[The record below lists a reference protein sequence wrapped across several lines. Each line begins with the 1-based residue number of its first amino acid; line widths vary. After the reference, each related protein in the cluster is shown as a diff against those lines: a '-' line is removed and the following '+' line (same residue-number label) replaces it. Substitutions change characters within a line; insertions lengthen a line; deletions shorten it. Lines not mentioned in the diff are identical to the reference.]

1 MAIAVPQH
9 IKDLVKQE
17 ENEALYLGK
26 AEAEVYRD
34 AEGYS
39 AGYGH
44 FLSDEELKRYPP
56 GSKVPQAQVDAWFEE
71 EISRSYQAAVD
82 QNKQLPTAVDE
93 ARLTSVNYQ
102 LGESWNDI
110 NVNPRA
116 FKKTWDLM
124 KSGDFSGAS

>member
-44 FLSDEELKRYPP
+44 FLSDEELL
-56 GSKVPQAQVDAWFEE
+56 
-71 EISRSYQAAVD
+71 EILAD
-82 QNKQLPTAVDE
+82 TKDP
-93 ARLTSVNYQ
+93 
-102 LGESWNDI
+102 
-110 NVNPRA
+110 
-116 FKKTWDLM
+116 
-124 KSGDFSGAS
+124 

>member
-71 EISRSYQAAVD
+71 DISRSYQAAVD
-82 QNKQLPTAVDE
+82 QNKQRT
-93 ARLTSVNYQ
+93 TS
-102 LGESWNDI
+102 
-110 NVNPRA
+110 
-116 FKKTWDLM
+116 
-124 KSGDFSGAS
+124 